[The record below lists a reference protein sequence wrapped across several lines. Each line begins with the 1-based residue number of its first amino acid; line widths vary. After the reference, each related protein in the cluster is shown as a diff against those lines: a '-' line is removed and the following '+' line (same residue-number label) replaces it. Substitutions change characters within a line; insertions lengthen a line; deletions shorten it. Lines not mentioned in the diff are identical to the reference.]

1 MTFFFH
7 KYFDV
12 QNLERFISPALINW
26 ELPFTDQKY
35 WVTKINTVLDS
46 YTNENFKVTHRV
58 RCPQW
63 NYNNI
68 LIFFFSW
75 NLYAFPFYTLYIKK
89 ETHEIMH
96 MLQVLKLQAKALTT
110 PQENMKKKNPVY
122 VNSLPFQY
130 SQFSLLFWYYICV
143 HVWEREI
150 A

>member
-1 MTFFFH
+1 MTFFSH
-7 KYFDV
+7 KYFDF

-26 ELPFTDQKY
+26 GLLFTDQKF

-46 YTNENFKVTHRV
+46 YTNENLKVTHRV

-68 LIFFFSW
+68 LIFFFSS

-89 ETHEIMH
+89 RDSWNNAYAASFETSGKSSNNSPGKHG
-96 MLQVLKLQAKALTT
+96 
-110 PQENMKKKNPVY
+110 KKNPVY

-143 HVWEREI
+143 HVWKREI
-150 A
+150 V